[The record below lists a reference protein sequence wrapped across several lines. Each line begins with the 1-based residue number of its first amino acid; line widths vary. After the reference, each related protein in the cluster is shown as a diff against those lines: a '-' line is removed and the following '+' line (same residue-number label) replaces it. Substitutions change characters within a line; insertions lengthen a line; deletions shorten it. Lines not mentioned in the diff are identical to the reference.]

1 MVLVNDHTAS
11 ASEIVAGAL
20 RDNCRAV
27 LAGKRTYGKGLI
39 QVRVVG
45 WGKLRWHGDAGGRNA
60 VCRNACFLRLPHLGQ
75 HACAFPLMT
84 THTESPATDLLPPAC
99 LPHFR
104 LAPRPAERV

>member
-1 MVLVNDHTAS
+1 VVLVNDHTAS

-45 WGKLRWHGDAGGRNA
+45 GDAAVSGRVAGGRVGRGGSA
-60 VCRNACFLRLPHLGQ
+60 GCRAPHRGGR
-75 HACAFPLMT
+75 A
-84 THTESPATDLLPPAC
+84 
-99 LPHFR
+99 
-104 LAPRPAERV
+104 